1 MKRRRGAILHLVVV
15 CFAAAITSPD
25 DLVIHRHA
33 GGDHPHLHAWWE
45 PGEAHEHHDHDDL
58 DSDDHDHPDHAH
70 DASGIP
76 TLAMAGAGWAWHAH
90 WKDSFQRCAAPERA
104 CLAPLRAAARIATA
118 TPGERIAAS
127 LIPARSRAPPPLRR
141 S

>member
-1 MKRRRGAILHLVVV
+1 MKRRRGAVVHLVAV

-33 GGDHPHLHAWWE
+33 GGDHLHVHAWWVHE
-45 PGEAHEHHDHDDL
+45 DAHEHDR
-58 DSDDHDHPDHAH
+58 DDHDHLDHDHEAP
-70 DASGIP
+70 GVP
-76 TLAMAGAGWAWHAH
+76 TLAVAGAGWAWHAH
-90 WKDSFQRCAAPERA
+90 WKDSFQRCAAPARA
-104 CLAPLRAAARIATA
+104 CLAPLRAVARITIA